1 MSRKAPL
8 VLLAWGAWVAACV
21 LAILQ
26 ARFTADLSAFLP
38 RDPTPEQALLVQQL
52 REGPAS
58 RLILIGIEGTDAA
71 RRAQLSSSLAERL
84 RADPRFTSVQNGTAL
99 ASTADRDLLLANRY
113 LLSPSVTAE
122 RFTPEGLRAAI
133 EETLG
138 LLASP
143 LGLLVKPL
151 VPSDPTGELVELVT
165 RLTSASAPATRDGV
179 WVSPDGQRALLLAQ
193 TRAPGSDT
201 DGQAAAVSAVRQ
213 AFAEALDATAE
224 SVQGA
229 APAQLLLTGPGVFSV
244 SVRDQIHRE
253 VVRLATLGTALIAGL
268 LLLLYRSVTAL
279 ALGLL
284 PVLTGALTGVAAVSL
299 GFGVV
304 QGITLGF
311 GATLIGESV
320 DYGIFLLVQSRGGE
334 GSLPDWTRRFWPT
347 IRLGVLTS
355 LLGFAV
361 LLASSLPGLA
371 QLGLYSISGLVA
383 AALVTRLALPHLL
396 PGRLRVRDLTPLGRG
411 LGRLLPT
418 ARRLRWPLALL
429 AVAAAGVL
437 VLRGGDLWSR
447 DLTSLSP
454 IPLSDQALDG
464 RLRADLGAPDVR
476 YVVVVTGR
484 DRERALQA
492 AERLA
497 PALDALVAEGVLQ
510 GYESPARLLPSRRT
524 QLGRQA
530 DLPER
535 AELERR
541 LDSALEGLPIKP
553 GVLSPF
559 LDAVQAARTTPV
571 VEPQDLA
578 GTSLALGVES
588 LLLPLGQDCDA
599 SPVGA
604 PRDPDCAGTWAAL
617 LPLRAPA
624 AGPSALSIDSSRVRA
639 ALARPDLPQARF
651 LDIKDQ
657 ADRLYAGYLDEAAW
671 LSLTGLAVIAG
682 LLWVALRSGA
692 RALRILTP
700 LVLAV
705 LVVAATQVL
714 AGERLN
720 LLHLVGMLL
729 TVAVGSNYG
738 LFLEHQAAG
747 GPAEPRTLAS
757 LLVANLTTV
766 IGFGVLATSELPVLR
781 AMGTTVTPGVVLA
794 LVFSAILA
802 RGARSEIHATP
813 RSRERTEP

>member
-1 MSRKAPL
+1 M
-8 VLLAWGAWVAACV
+8 AACV

-38 RDPTPEQALLVQQL
+38 RNPTPEQALLVQQL

-58 RLILIGIEGTDAA
+58 RLILIGIEGTDAT
-71 RRAQLSSSLAERL
+71 RRARLSSSLAERL
-84 RADPRFTSVQNGTAL
+84 RTDPRFTSVQNGTAL

-122 RFTPEGLRAAI
+122 RFTPQGLRSAI

-165 RLTSASAPATRDGV
+165 RLTSTSGPATRDGV

-213 AFAEALDATAE
+213 AFAEALEATAAP
-224 SVQGA
+224 VQGT

-279 ALGLL
+279 VLGLL

-320 DYGIFLLVQSRGGE
+320 DYGIFLLVQSRGGQ

-361 LLASSLPGLA
+361 LLGSSLPGLA
-371 QLGLYSISGLVA
+371 QLGLYSISGLIA
-383 AALVTRLALPHLL
+383 AALVTRFALPHLL
-396 PGRLRVRDLTPLGRG
+396 PGGLRVRDLTPLGRG
-411 LGRLLPT
+411 LGRLLP
-418 ARRLRWPLALL
+418 AAQRLRWPLALL
-429 AVAAAGVL
+429 ALAAAGVL
-437 VLRGGDLWSR
+437 ALRGEDLWNR
-447 DLTSLSP
+447 DLASLSP
-454 IPLSDQALDG
+454 IPPSDQELDG

-484 DRERALQA
+484 DREQALQA

-497 PALDALVAEGVLQ
+497 RPLDALVAEGVLE

-524 QLGRQA
+524 QLERQA
-530 DLPER
+530 VLPER
-535 AELERR
+535 AELQRR
-541 LDSALEGLPIKP
+541 LDSALEGLPLRP
-553 GVLSPF
+553 GVLAPF
-559 LDAVQAARTTPV
+559 LDAVQAARTSPV
-571 VEPQDLA
+571 VEPEDLA

-588 LLLPLGQDCDA
+588 LLLPIGQTCD
-599 SPVGA
+599 SS
-604 PRDPDCAGTWAAL
+604 PDCKAAWAAL

-624 AGPSALSIDSSRVRA
+624 TGPSALTIDSGRVRA

-692 RALRILTP
+692 RTLRTLTP

-705 LVVAATQVL
+705 LVVAAIQVL
-714 AGERLN
+714 AGERLT

-747 GPAEPRTLAS
+747 GPVEPRTLAS

-802 RGARSEIHATP
+802 RGATREPRAAA
-813 RSRERTEP
+813 RSRARTEP

>member
-1 MSRKAPL
+1 VSRRAPL

-52 REGPAS
+52 RDGPAS
-58 RLILIGIEGTDAA
+58 RLILIGIDGTDAA
-71 RRAQLSSSLAERL
+71 RRAQLSGSLAERL

-122 RFTPEGLRAAI
+122 RFTPQGLRSAI

-165 RLTSASAPATRDGV
+165 RLTSASGPATHDGV

-201 DGQAAAVSAVRQ
+201 DGQAAAVSAIRQ
-213 AFAEALDATAE
+213 AFAEALEATAAP
-224 SVQGA
+224 VQAA

-279 ALGLL
+279 VLGLL

-320 DYGIFLLVQSRGGE
+320 DYGIFLLVQSRGGQ

-383 AALVTRLALPHLL
+383 AALVTRFALPSLL

-411 LGRLLPT
+411 LGRLLP
-418 ARRLRWPLALL
+418 AAQRLRWPLALL
-429 AVAAAGVL
+429 ALAAAGVL
-437 VLRGGDLWSR
+437 ALRGEDLWSR
-447 DLTSLSP
+447 DLASLSP
-454 IPLSDQALDG
+454 IPPSDQELDG

-497 PALDALVAEGVLQ
+497 SPLDALVAERVLE

-524 QLGRQA
+524 QLERQA

-535 AELERR
+535 AELQRR
-541 LDSALEGLPIKP
+541 LDSALAGLPLRP
-553 GVLSPF
+553 GVLAPF
-559 LDAVQAARTTPV
+559 LDAVQAARTAPLV
-571 VEPQDLA
+571 DPEDLA
-578 GTSLALGVES
+578 GTSLALGAES
-588 LLLPLGQDCDA
+588 LLLPLGQTCD
-599 SPVGA
+599 SS
-604 PRDPDCAGTWAAL
+604 PDCPRAWAAL
-617 LPLRAPA
+617 LPLRARA
-624 AGPSALSIDSSRVRA
+624 TGPSALTIDSGRVRA

-692 RALRILTP
+692 RTLRILTP

-705 LVVAATQVL
+705 LVVAAIQVL
-714 AGERLN
+714 AGERLT

-738 LFLEHQAAG
+738 LFLERQAAG
-747 GPAEPRTLAS
+747 DAVEPRTLAS

-794 LVFSAILA
+794 LVFSTILA
-802 RGARSEIHATP
+802 RGATREPHAAARSCARSEP
-813 RSRERTEP
+813 